1 MGEAWDSFV
10 DGIRE
15 AGASVG
21 TTLGEWV
28 PKIIVALLILIVGRW
43 LLRVIRSGIEKI
55 LMSKPAQAVF
65 DRAGVTQ
72 ALAPSETSAASLVA
86 SVVYAF
92 LLLFLFLIVFQVLE
106 IDTIVDLFER
116 LIAVLPLIFVAVLI
130 VLIAAAVANFVA
142 DLVRPYAEQRQVGW
156 LPTAV
161 RVIILIGGAL
171 AALDL
176 LSIQFAEDIV
186 KIVVAALGI
195 ALAVA
200 FGVGGIDTAK
210 KWWEKYATPSS

>member
-1 MGEAWDSFV
+1 MDGLREAW
-10 DGIRE
+10 
-15 AGASVG
+15 ASVG
-21 TTLGEWV
+21 SALGEWV
-28 PKIIVALLILIVGRW
+28 PKILLALLILIVGRW
-43 LLRVIRSGIEKI
+43 LLRIIRTGIERLLKT
-55 LMSKPAQAVF
+55 KGAQAVF

-72 ALAPSETSAASLVA
+72 ALEPSDTNAASLVA
-86 SVVYAF
+86 SIVYAF

-106 IDTIVDLFER
+106 IDAIVDLLER
-116 LIAVLPLIFVAVLI
+116 LIAVLPLIFVAVAI
-130 VLIAAAVANFVA
+130 VLIAAAIANFVA
-142 DLVRPYAEQRQVGW
+142 DLVRPYADERQVGW

-161 RVIILIGGAL
+161 RVVIIVGGVL

-186 KIVVAALGI
+186 KIIVAAIGV

-210 KWWEKYATPSS
+210 EWWQKYGKPRANA